1 MRSSL
6 CITVVVGSLL
16 FLTRC
21 SKNHID
27 CLDSKAAQ
35 KLSYGD
41 SVFYLKNSDYTIAP
55 INGRTGTYTA
65 FPDNLVIDKN
75 TGKITVTV
83 KGTDGES
90 QTGMWYRITYKSTTG
105 KETDTTL
112 ILLSGLTYIDK
123 FYRLS
128 QNDSILSPIYNGD
141 ITNALPTG
149 NYDMAHDDKFAI
161 NAANG
166 KINLRECMR
175 RGFFGN
181 GSANT
186 EWKIAT
192 VKYGLDDKSNRAEN
206 KIDIVIYYYHSMDE
220 VPSNVSALMQAHQQM
235 TVGLRTLPHIPSTTG
250 AIDNNLPSNLSLSKP
265 RPPCVIIVG
274 N

>member
-1 MRSSL
+1 MKRLLCTVIVVSSL
-6 CITVVVGSLL
+6 FLL
-16 FLTRC
+16 TQC
-21 SKNHID
+21 SKNNIG
-27 CLDSKAAQ
+27 CLDLKANQ

-41 SVFYLKNSDYTIAP
+41 SVFYLKSSDYTIAP
-55 INGRTGTYTA
+55 LHGKTGIYTA
-65 FPDNLVIDKN
+65 FPDNLVIDKS

-83 KGTDGES
+83 KGNDGES
-90 QTGMWYRITYKSTTG
+90 QTGMWYRIVYKAITG
-105 KETDTTL
+105 KETDTTY

-141 ITNALPTG
+141 MANALPSG
-149 NYDMAHDDKFAI
+149 NYDIAHDDKFAM
-161 NAANG
+161 NAVNG

-175 RGFFGN
+175 RGFFGS
-181 GSANT
+181 GSSNT

-192 VKYGLDDKSNRAEN
+192 VKYALDDNSNRTIN
-206 KIDIVIYYYHSMDE
+206 KIDIVIYYYHTMND
-220 VPSNVSALMQAHQQM
+220 VPGNVSALMQAHQQM
-235 TVGLRTLPHIPSTTG
+235 TLGLRTLPFIPSTIG
-250 AIDNNLPSNLSLSKP
+250 AIDNNLPGNLSLSKP

>member
-1 MRSSL
+1 MRSLLCTTIIISSL
-6 CITVVVGSLL
+6 F
-16 FLTRC
+16 FLTQC
-21 SKNHID
+21 SKNNIG
-27 CLDSKAAQ
+27 CLDSKANQ

-41 SVFYLKNSDYTIAP
+41 SVFYLKNSDYIITP
-55 INGRTGTYTA
+55 LNGRTGIYTA
-65 FPDNLVIDKN
+65 FPNNLAIDKS

-90 QTGMWYRITYKSTTG
+90 QTGMWYRITYKADTG
-105 KETDTTL
+105 KETDTTY

-141 ITNALPTG
+141 MANALPSG
-149 NYDMAHDDKFAI
+149 NYDIAHDDKFAI
-161 NAANG
+161 NPTNG

-175 RGFFGN
+175 RGFFGG
-181 GSANT
+181 GSVNT
-186 EWKIAT
+186 EWKIST
-192 VKYGLDDKSNRAEN
+192 IKYALDDKSSRAPN
-206 KIDIVIYYYHSMDE
+206 KIDIVIYYYHTMND

-235 TVGLRTLPHIPSTTG
+235 TVGLRSLPSIPSTPG